1 MTGSRPLWT
10 DRQEAGR
17 ALAARLA
24 DHRGQGATTTLVAL
38 PRGGVAVAAAM
49 AQELQLPLVTWAVRK
64 LAHPSQPEYAIGALA
79 PGGWVLW
86 DEESVRRMG
95 LSQAQQQR
103 LLAEQQAELERRQ
116 RTYADPSP
124 ETLRHR
130 WLVVVD
136 DGIATG
142 LTAQAAL
149 RSLRQ
154 LQPAGLILAVPVLDR
169 RVISTLAPLA
179 ERLEALAVVE
189 GLEAV
194 GSWYRRFDQLD
205 DDDVVQLLARHGLQP
220 ALRDG
225 PAARAGRGAHGG
237 APATGRAA
245 IAWQAANGGKA
256 ASREGSN

>member
-1 MTGSRPLWT
+1 MTGSPPLWI

-24 DHRGQGATTTLVAL
+24 DRRGQGATTTLVAL

-64 LAHPSQPEYAIGALA
+64 LAHPSHPEYAIGALA

-86 DEESVRRMG
+86 DEASVRLMG
-95 LSQAQQQR
+95 LSRAQQQR

-116 RTYADPSP
+116 RTYADPPP
-124 ETLRHR
+124 EALRHR

-169 RVISTLAPLA
+169 RVMLTLAPLTD
-179 ERLEALAVVE
+179 RLEALAVVE

-194 GSWYRRFDQLD
+194 GCWYERFNQLD
-205 DDDVVQLLARHGLQP
+205 DDDVIQLLAHQGLQP
-220 ALRDG
+220 ALS
-225 PAARAGRGAHGG
+225 GG
-237 APATGRAA
+237 S
-245 IAWQAANGGKA
+245 AAN
-256 ASREGSN
+256 SRG

>member
-1 MTGSRPLWT
+1 
-10 DRQEAGR
+10 
-17 ALAARLA
+17 
-24 DHRGQGATTTLVAL
+24 
-38 PRGGVAVAAAM
+38 
-49 AQELQLPLVTWAVRK
+49 
-64 LAHPSQPEYAIGALA
+64 
-79 PGGWVLW
+79 
-86 DEESVRRMG
+86 
-95 LSQAQQQR
+95 
-103 LLAEQQAELERRQ
+103 
-116 RTYADPSP
+116 
-124 ETLRHR
+124 
-130 WLVVVD
+130 VVVD

-205 DDDVVQLLARHGLQP
+205 DDDVIQLLARHGLQP